1 MKEIKIIPLAFAFAG
16 CFLGAGFVSGQEL
29 WQFFGEFGVKGYI
42 GLLLACV
49 LLAAFGVIMMRLLQE
64 SGIEKAEEIMVP
76 WDVPFLRMAAGLILN
91 IFLLCVVVIMT
102 AGVGATVEQLLAV
115 PAQITSAVF
124 VFLLGVVALLG
135 ISGMMKVFS
144 ALVPIIVIAT
154 MFFAVMSWVEFG
166 TDGILTLPEQVHS
179 NPLMPN
185 WFVAA
190 LTYVA
195 YNLLGSVGIMVPLG
209 KYLRGKR
216 TIRVG
221 IALGGLLLVL
231 VAGSVLTSLTGYP
244 EAAAEQM
251 PMVALTSRLNPTLGI
266 VYGFLLLLG
275 MFSNGLASLVAFME
289 YINRHVKALETHRRI
304 TMAVLMLLVWAAS
317 LAGFGNLVGT
327 VFPVFGYIGI
337 VAIVCICINYVRCG
351 KGKGAAKG
359 ETVIGAERPE

>member
-1 MKEIKIIPLAFAFAG
+1 
-16 CFLGAGFVSGQEL
+16 
-29 WQFFGEFGVKGYI
+29 
-42 GLLLACV
+42 
-49 LLAAFGVIMMRLLQE
+49 
-64 SGIEKAEEIMVP
+64 
-76 WDVPFLRMAAGLILN
+76 MAAGLILN

-124 VFLLGVVALLG
+124 VFLMGVVALLG

-289 YINRHVKALETHRRI
+289 YVNRHVKALDAHRRI

-337 VAIVCICINYVRCG
+337 VAIVFICINYVRCG

-359 ETVIGAERPE
+359 EAVIGSEKPEQNAW

>member
-49 LLAAFGVIMMRLLQE
+49 LLAAFGIIMMRLLV
-64 SGIEKAEEIMVP
+64 EEIMVP
-76 WDVPFLRMAAGLILN
+76 WDVPILRTAAGLILN

-102 AGVGATVEQLLAV
+102 AGVGATMEQLLSV
-115 PAQITSAVF
+115 PSQLASAMF
-124 VFLLGVVALLG
+124 VVLLGVVALLG
-135 ISGMMKVFS
+135 LSGMMKVFS
-144 ALVPIIVIAT
+144 ALVPIIVLAT
-154 MFFAVMSWVEFG
+154 VFFAVMSWIEFG
-166 TDGILTLPEQVHS
+166 TDGILTLPEQAHS

-185 WFVAA
+185 WFIAS

-195 YNLLGSVGIMVPLG
+195 YNLLGSVGIMAPLG
-209 KYLRGKR
+209 KYLREKR

-251 PMVALTSRLNPTLGI
+251 PMVALASRLNPTLGI

-289 YINRHVKALETHRRI
+289 YANRHVKVMDAHRKI

-337 VAIVCICINYVRCG
+337 AVIVCICINYARCG
-351 KGKGAAKG
+351 KGKEAVKEGAVTA
-359 ETVIGAERPE
+359 PEKSE

>member
-1 MKEIKIIPLAFAFAG
+1 MKEIKTIPLAFAFAG

-49 LLAAFGVIMMRLLQE
+49 LLAAFGIVMMRLLQKT
-64 SGIEKAEEIMVP
+64 GIEKVEEIMVP
-76 WDVPFLRMAAGLILN
+76 WDVPVLRTLAGLILN
-91 IFLLCVVVIMT
+91 VFLLCVVVIMT
-102 AGVGATVEQLLAV
+102 AGVGATVEQLLSV
-115 PAQITSAVF
+115 PSQIASAVF
-124 VFLLGVVALLG
+124 VLLLGIVALLG

-144 ALVPIIVIAT
+144 ALVPVIVLAT
-154 MFFAVMSWVEFG
+154 IFFAVMSWIEFG
-166 TDGILTLPEQVHS
+166 TDGILTLSEQAHN

-195 YNLLGSVGIMVPLG
+195 YNLLGSVGIMAPLG
-209 KYLRGKR
+209 KYLKEKR
-216 TIRVG
+216 TIRAG

-251 PMVALTSRLNPTLGI
+251 PMVALASRLNSTLGI

-289 YINRHVKALETHRRI
+289 YVNRHLKVLDRHRRS
-304 TMAVLMLLVWAAS
+304 TMAALMLLVWAAS

-337 VAIVCICINYVRCG
+337 AVIVCICINYARCG
-351 KGKGAAKG
+351 KHGN
-359 ETVIGAERPE
+359 TVKDNTITDFEEPQ

>member
-1 MKEIKIIPLAFAFAG
+1 
-16 CFLGAGFVSGQEL
+16 
-29 WQFFGEFGVKGYI
+29 
-42 GLLLACV
+42 
-49 LLAAFGVIMMRLLQE
+49 
-64 SGIEKAEEIMVP
+64 
-76 WDVPFLRMAAGLILN
+76 
-91 IFLLCVVVIMT
+91 
-102 AGVGATVEQLLAV
+102 
-115 PAQITSAVF
+115 
-124 VFLLGVVALLG
+124 
-135 ISGMMKVFS
+135 
-144 ALVPIIVIAT
+144 
-154 MFFAVMSWVEFG
+154 
-166 TDGILTLPEQVHS
+166 
-179 NPLMPN
+179 
-185 WFVAA
+185 
-190 LTYVA
+190 
-195 YNLLGSVGIMVPLG
+195 MVPLG

-289 YINRHVKALETHRRI
+289 YVNRHVKALDAHRRI
-304 TMAVLMLLVWAAS
+304 TMAVLMLVVWAAS

-337 VAIVCICINYVRCG
+337 VAIVFICINYVRCG

-359 ETVIGAERPE
+359 EAVIGSEKPE

>member
-1 MKEIKIIPLAFAFAG
+1 
-16 CFLGAGFVSGQEL
+16 
-29 WQFFGEFGVKGYI
+29 
-42 GLLLACV
+42 
-49 LLAAFGVIMMRLLQE
+49 MM
-64 SGIEKAEEIMVP
+64 
-76 WDVPFLRMAAGLILN
+76 N
-91 IFLLCVVVIMT
+91 
-102 AGVGATVEQLLAV
+102 
-115 PAQITSAVF
+115 
-124 VFLLGVVALLG
+124 
-135 ISGMMKVFS
+135 VFS

-289 YINRHVKALETHRRI
+289 YVNRHVKALDAHRRI

-337 VAIVCICINYVRCG
+337 VAIVFICINYVRCG
-351 KGKGAAKG
+351 KGKGATKG
-359 ETVIGAERPE
+359 EAVIGSERPE